1 MKPNVKKVI
10 QNSISQIPDSEVALC
25 LSSGIDSNSLLFELL
40 EQGKKV
46 TAFTFT
52 MEGVMSTDFIYA
64 KKNCETFDIELVHV
78 ELPTDMEKI
87 KKDIYTLARLGAR
100 SKTDFECFFPFL
112 YLYNHPKLSQK
123 YIVSGLGADGHFCI
137 SKKGMMHFKD
147 TRINEFRELLFS
159 KPNYAQK
166 NLHEDYCKK
175 IGKIHITPFLTQ
187 EMINEFKGT
196 TWEQIN
202 KPKEKQSILDSYKD
216 WFTKIKVFPHTNFQK
231 GNSKISTTFAELV
244 NTDINKKKHKTQ
256 VGIFNDI
263 VREVVNEKNFNDGK
277 TI

>member
-10 QNSISQIPDSEVALC
+10 QDCISNIPDNEVGLC

-40 EQGKKV
+40 EQGKHV

-52 MEGVMSTDFIYA
+52 MKGIESRDFIYS
-64 KKNCETFDIELVHV
+64 KKNCEMFGIELVHI
-78 ELPTDMEKI
+78 ELPNDIEVI
-87 KKDIYTLARLGAR
+87 EKDIYTLARLGAR

-112 YLYNHPKLSQK
+112 YLYNHPKLTQK

-137 SKKGMMHFKD
+137 SKKGKIHFKD
-147 TRINEFRELLFS
+147 TRIDEFRQLLFS

-166 NLHEDYCKK
+166 NLHDEYCKK

-187 EMINEFKGT
+187 EMIDEFRGT

-202 KPKEKQSILDSYKD
+202 KPKEKQPILDSYVD
-216 WFTKIKVFPHTNFQK
+216 WFNKIKVFPHTNFQK
-231 GNSKISTTFAELV
+231 GDSQISKTFSDLTKT
-244 NTDINKKKHKTQ
+244 NINKKNYKTQ

-263 VREVVNEKNFNDGK
+263 IREIINETK
-277 TI
+277 I